1 MIIAMRL
8 FTHRDIYYAEVNG
21 KRRPLRT
28 KDKTVARRLYNQIKR
43 EYLKGKVH
51 QLIGKSTV
59 TLGQYRDEFLKWSED
74 VQPPKT
80 FKANRL
86 ALNKLVHHAGENI
99 TLDRV
104 NTKYVDQMVA
114 DCKKKGL
121 RVNSINNYVRHAR
134 AALNKAV
141 EWEYV
146 TTNPLAAAKELP
158 KDKKNPKF
166 LERPDALKFL
176 KGMGDVDLRR
186 FATASIA
193 TGRRRSELFFLEW
206 QRVDLERGT
215 YYAKGKGG
223 NDRWYQINS
232 LFRTV
237 LLSIG
242 PRKEGRVFDK
252 WQHPDTMTH
261 KIKKALIKAGHP
273 ELYLH
278 CLRHTYASL
287 KAMEG
292 ASLKEIQEL
301 LGHTE
306 IKTTQI
312 YTHLTDT
319 HLKGIAEIHLGPVD
333 LGKTK

>member
-1 MIIAMRL
+1 MMLAMRL
-8 FTHRDIYYAEVNG
+8 FTQRDIYYVEING
-21 KRRPLRT
+21 KRRSLRT

-51 QLIGKSTV
+51 QLIGKCTV
-59 TLGQYRDEFLKWSED
+59 TLGQYRDEFLKWAED
-74 VQPPKT
+74 VQPEKT

-86 ALNKLVHHAGENI
+86 ALNKLVHYGGENI

-104 NTKYVDQMVA
+104 NTKYVDQMIA

-121 RVNSINNYVRHAR
+121 RVNSINNYIRHAR

-141 EWEYV
+141 EWKYV
-146 TTNPLAAAKELP
+146 RTNLLAAAKELP
-158 KDKKNPKF
+158 NERRDPKF
-166 LERPDALKFL
+166 LEQPDALKFL
-176 KGMGDVDLRR
+176 KGMEDVDLRR

-193 TGRRRSELFFLEW
+193 TGRRRSELFYLKW
-206 QRVDLERGT
+206 PRVDLERGI
-215 YYAKGKGG
+215 YYVKGKRDGG
-223 NDRWYQINS
+223 RWYHINS
-232 LFRTV
+232 LFRAV

-242 PRKEGRVFDK
+242 PQKEGRVFDK
-252 WQHPDTMTH
+252 WEHPDTITH
-261 KIKKALIKAGHP
+261 KIKEALVKAGYP
-273 ELYLH
+273 ELHLH

-292 ASLKEIQEL
+292 RSLKEIQEL

-312 YTHLTDT
+312 YAHLTDD
-319 HLKGIAEIHLGPVD
+319 HLADIAEIALGPID
-333 LGKTK
+333 LGK